1 MLAVEPPQNGERRVT
16 VTKQAQLPIV
26 YLAWH
31 VPNQKSDD
39 AAALE
44 LLSTI
49 LAGGRASRLY
59 RDLVYQRQ
67 LALEAGGDYSYFSID
82 PNLFWFWATPMPGQ
96 TPEKLE
102 AELIAHM
109 ERLKTEPLPTRS
121 WRAQESDGGGLRL
134 SGRLDPPARL
144 DAGALRAD
152 RRVRAQGVVCGEDSG
167 GHGRRPHAG
176 GAHLVR
182 ARQEERRRPAAEVV
196 MTRYLSTLGAAMLAS
211 GLAWAPAGAAPIA
224 HREVLPNG
232 IVLLVAE
239 RPAVPIVAVRVY
251 MRAGSIYDPPDQAGL
266 ANLTGAVLTRGTAKR
281 TGPELDSAIEFVGA
295 SLQAGASRDGLS
307 VSLTAQKKDMTLGL
321 DLLSEVVLTPA
332 FPEAEVTRKVAEI
345 QAAIK
350 RSEEDP
356 NTVAARALSRLIF
369 QGHPYG
375 LPIEGTRET
384 VGRLT
389 RDGVVK
395 FYRERARPDATIVA
409 VVGAV
414 TVDEA
419 RREVMARLGSWARPT
434 TPAPSAPTATSAGA
448 GREETITRELSQATI
463 MFGRQAIGQTDPEYF
478 PLAVASYVLGGG
490 SASRLYTRVREESGL
505 AYSVYSWVSPWRH
518 GASFAVSAQ
527 TRTVEVPKVVGMI
540 REELA
545 RMAREPVADRELA
558 LAKQYLIGS
567 FPLRLDTS
575 GKVADFLVA
584 IEERG
589 VGLDYA
595 DRYKERIGK
604 VTAADVQRVA
614 AKFLPAA
621 KLRPGHR
628 RRREVSGLALT
639 ALLALL
645 LAPPP
650 LARAASF
657 TLEPQQRS
665 DALRVG
671 AQSATREGPVRRR
684 VAGGRTRPATRSRS
698 SRRSTDSCWPRATR
712 RSRTSA

>member
-1 MLAVEPPQNGERRVT
+1 M
-16 VTKQAQLPIV
+16 K
-26 YLAWH
+26 W
-31 VPNQKSDD
+31 S
-39 AAALE
+39 
-44 LLSTI
+44 
-49 LAGGRASRLY
+49 
-59 RDLVYQRQ
+59 
-67 LALEAGGDYSYFSID
+67 F
-82 PNLFWFWATPMPGQ
+82 
-96 TPEKLE
+96 
-102 AELIAHM
+102 
-109 ERLKTEPLPTRS
+109 
-121 WRAQESDGGGLRL
+121 
-134 SGRLDPPARL
+134 
-144 DAGALRAD
+144 
-152 RRVRAQGVVCGEDSG
+152 
-167 GHGRRPHAG
+167 
-176 GAHLVR
+176 
-182 ARQEERRRPAAEVV
+182 
-196 MTRYLSTLGAAMLAS
+196 STLGAAALAS

-375 LPIEGTRET
+375 VPVEGTRET

-448 GREETITRELSQATI
+448 AREETIKRELTQATI

-614 AKFLPAA
+614 GKFFPPQSFDLVIVGDAK
-621 KLRPGHR
+621 
-628 RRREVSGLALT
+628 
-639 ALLALL
+639 
-645 LAPPP
+645 
-650 LARAASF
+650 
-657 TLEPQQRS
+657 
-665 DALRVG
+665 
-671 AQSATREGPVRRR
+671 
-684 VAGGRTRPATRSRS
+684 
-698 SRRSTDSCWPRATR
+698 
-712 RSRTSA
+712 

>member
-1 MLAVEPPQNGERRVT
+1 
-16 VTKQAQLPIV
+16 
-26 YLAWH
+26 
-31 VPNQKSDD
+31 
-39 AAALE
+39 
-44 LLSTI
+44 
-49 LAGGRASRLY
+49 
-59 RDLVYQRQ
+59 
-67 LALEAGGDYSYFSID
+67 
-82 PNLFWFWATPMPGQ
+82 
-96 TPEKLE
+96 
-102 AELIAHM
+102 
-109 ERLKTEPLPTRS
+109 
-121 WRAQESDGGGLRL
+121 
-134 SGRLDPPARL
+134 
-144 DAGALRAD
+144 
-152 RRVRAQGVVCGEDSG
+152 
-167 GHGRRPHAG
+167 
-176 GAHLVR
+176 
-182 ARQEERRRPAAEVV
+182 

-211 GLAWAPAGAAPIA
+211 GLACSPAGAAPIA

-266 ANLTGAVLTRGTAKR
+266 ANLTGSVLTRGTAKR

-307 VSLTAQKKDMTLGL
+307 VSLTAQKKDITLGL

-375 LPIEGTRET
+375 LPVEGTRET

-448 GREETITRELSQATI
+448 AREETIKRELSQATI

-614 AKFLPAA
+614 AKFFPPQSFDLVIVGDA
-621 KLRPGHR
+621 K
-628 RRREVSGLALT
+628 
-639 ALLALL
+639 
-645 LAPPP
+645 
-650 LARAASF
+650 
-657 TLEPQQRS
+657 
-665 DALRVG
+665 
-671 AQSATREGPVRRR
+671 
-684 VAGGRTRPATRSRS
+684 
-698 SRRSTDSCWPRATR
+698 
-712 RSRTSA
+712 